1 MQAPFPRFVLSLL
14 VVLVLIV
21 SATKVKK
28 GGDFP
33 EYGLTA
39 IALAQ
44 HGTPYITLDDVDHA
58 IAMSPEAGFREL
70 FTTVRANMAQGAEVP
85 LPGLIRSRH
94 GQYLAIHFFAYP
106 ALAAIPMRVLDALGV
121 DPFKAGQLVN
131 LLPVFV
137 LGIAC
142 YLLLGSARHAWL
154 ALALFLLCGALRY
167 LNWFSPEVFSM
178 AALLSGLILFSL
190 GRPIA
195 AVILPGLAA
204 MQNPPLLFVAL
215 FAPLLRFGWLM
226 ASDDLDWRAA
236 LRRTATGRNVA
247 ACALLIAMAGIPVL
261 FSLWHFGEPSLI
273 AKFSSDPALISA
285 SRFGSFFFDPN
296 QGVIVAF
303 PAVAALLLW
312 QAWTLRAQRFAWIA
326 AAALGLMLALV
337 VPAMST
343 VNWNSG
349 AAGPMRYVVWAAA
362 PLLYLALAGLALA
375 RRWPARA
382 MLLVLLAQGGAMWH
396 AKGYDHTE
404 FSPAAAWLLRTAP
417 ALYDPDPEIFHDRAL
432 GIDGAMP
439 ENTVIAWPDA
449 RHPDKIL
456 YNARNPGAA
465 ATLCGQGAILDESAV
480 VRMSRGWRYI
490 NRAPRCIASEKST
503 STQRQRGERHAG

>member
-14 VVLVLIV
+14 FVLVVIF

-44 HGTPYITLDDVDHA
+44 HGTPYITLDDVDRA
-58 IAMSPEAGFREL
+58 IALSHEAGFRDL
-70 FTTVRANMAQGAEVP
+70 FATVRANMAKGDEVP

-106 ALAAIPMRVLDALGV
+106 AMAAIPMRVLDVLGV

-137 LGIAC
+137 LGVAC
-142 YLLLGSARHAWL
+142 YLLLGSAKRAWL
-154 ALALFLLCGALRY
+154 ALALFLLCGALGY

-190 GRPIA
+190 GRPLA

-204 MQNPPLLFVAL
+204 MQNPPLVFVAL
-215 FAPLLRFGWLM
+215 FAPLLRAGWLM
-226 ASDDLDWRAA
+226 AAEDLHWRAA
-236 LRRTATGRNVA
+236 LQRSATRRNLA
-247 ACALLIAMAGIPVL
+247 ACAMLAAMAGLPVL

-273 AKFSSDPALISA
+273 AKFSSDPGLIGA

-312 QAWTLRAQRFAWIA
+312 QAWTLRARHVTWIA
-326 AAALGLMLALV
+326 AAALGLMLALAA
-337 VPAMST
+337 PAMST

-362 PLLYLALAGLALA
+362 PLLFLALAGLALA

-382 MLLVLLAQGGAMWH
+382 VLLVLLAQGAAMWH
-396 AKGYDHTE
+396 AKGYDYTE

-417 ALYDPDPEIFHDRAL
+417 ALYNPDPEIFHDRAL

-439 ENTVIAWPDA
+439 ETTVIAWPDA
-449 RHPDKIL
+449 QRPSKIL
-456 YNARNPGAA
+456 YHERHPGAA
-465 ATLCGQGAILDESAV
+465 AILCGPGASLDESDV
-480 VRMSRGWRYI
+480 VRMNRGWRYI
-490 NRAPRCIASEKST
+490 NGAPRCMATKHSPP
-503 STQRQRGERHAG
+503 A

>member
-1 MQAPFPRFVLSLL
+1 MPAPFPRFVLSLL
-14 VVLVLIV
+14 FVLVVIF

-44 HGTPYITLDDVDHA
+44 HGTPYITLDDVDRT
-58 IAMSPEAGFREL
+58 IALSHEAGFRDL
-70 FTTVRANMAQGAEVP
+70 FTTVRANMEKGDEAP
-85 LPGLIRSRH
+85 LPGLIRSHH

-106 ALAAIPMRVLDALGV
+106 AMAAIPMRVLDVLGM

-131 LLPVFV
+131 LSSVFV

-142 YLLLGSARHAWL
+142 YLLLGSARRAWL
-154 ALALFLLCGALRY
+154 ALALFLLCGARGY

-190 GRPIA
+190 GRPVA

-204 MQNPPLLFVAL
+204 MQNPPLVFVAL
-215 FAPLLRFGWLM
+215 FAPLLRAGWLM
-226 ASDDLDWRAA
+226 ASDDLHWRAA
-236 LRRTATGRNVA
+236 LRCAATRRNFA
-247 ACALLIAMAGIPVL
+247 ACALLVAMAGIPVL

-273 AKFSSDPALISA
+273 ARFSSDSALISA

-303 PAVAALLLW
+303 PAIAALLLW
-312 QAWTLRAQRFAWIA
+312 QAWTLRAKHIAWIA
-326 AAALGLMLALV
+326 AGAFGLVLALAA
-337 VPAMST
+337 PAMST

-375 RRWPARA
+375 QRWPARA
-382 MLLVLLAQGGAMWH
+382 VLLVLLAQGAATWH

-417 ALYDPDPEIFHDRAL
+417 ALYNPDPEIFHDRAL
-432 GIDGAMP
+432 GIDGEML
-439 ENTVIAWPDA
+439 ENTVIAWPDS
-449 RHPDKIL
+449 RSPRKIL
-456 YNARNPGAA
+456 YNERHPGAA
-465 ATLCGQGAILDESAV
+465 AILCGQSAILDESAV

-490 NRAPRCIASEKST
+490 NGAPRCSPAGRIDAGASAA
-503 STQRQRGERHAG
+503 R

>member
-14 VVLVLIV
+14 LVLLLV
-21 SATKVKK
+21 LCATKVRK

-44 HGTPYITLDDVDHA
+44 HGTPYISLDDVDRA
-58 IAMSPEAGFREL
+58 IALSHEEGFREL
-70 FTTVRANMAQGAEVP
+70 FTTVRQNMVRGDEVP
-85 LPGLIRSRH
+85 LPGLVRSRH
-94 GQYLAIHFFAYP
+94 GHYLAIHFFAYP
-106 ALAAIPMRVLDALGV
+106 ALAAIPLRILDAVGV

-137 LGIAC
+137 LGVAC
-142 YLLLGSARHAWL
+142 YLLFGSAKRAWL
-154 ALALFLLCGALRY
+154 ALALFLLCGAVRY

-190 GRPIA
+190 GRPLA

-215 FAPLLRFGWLM
+215 FAPLLRVGWLI
-226 ASDDLDWRAA
+226 ASDDLHWRAA
-236 LRRTATGRNVA
+236 LRRTATLRNGA
-247 ACALLIAMAGIPVL
+247 ACLLLLAMAGTPVL
-261 FSLWHFGEPSLI
+261 FNLWQFGEPSLI

-285 SRFGSFFFDPN
+285 SRFGSFFVDPN

-303 PAVAALLLW
+303 PAVAVLLLW
-312 QAWTLRAQRFAWIA
+312 QAWTLRAQRCAWLA
-326 AAALGLMLALV
+326 GAALGLMLALV

-375 RRWPARA
+375 QRWPARA
-382 MLLVLLAQGGAMWH
+382 VLLVLLAQGVAMWH

-404 FSPAAAWLLRTAP
+404 FSPAAAWLLRSAP
-417 ALYDPDPEIFHDRAL
+417 ALYNPDPEIFHDRAL
-432 GIDGAMP
+432 GIDVAMP
-439 ENTVIAWPDA
+439 DDSVIAWPDS
-449 RHPDKIL
+449 RQPSKIL
-456 YNARNPGAA
+456 YNARNPDAGAS
-465 ATLCGQGAILDESAV
+465 LCGQGAILDASAAV
-480 VRMSRGWRYI
+480 HMPRGWRYI
-490 NRAPRCIASEKST
+490 NGAPHCTAPQKTNPDTAPDRATP
-503 STQRQRGERHAG
+503 Q

>member
-14 VVLVLIV
+14 FVLVVIF

-44 HGTPYITLDDVDHA
+44 HGTPYITLDDVDRA
-58 IAMSPEAGFREL
+58 IALSHEAGFRDL
-70 FTTVRANMAQGAEVP
+70 FTTVRTNMVRGDEVP

-94 GQYLAIHFFAYP
+94 GHYLAIHFFAYP
-106 ALAAIPMRVLDALGV
+106 AMAAIPMRVLDVLGM

-142 YLLLGSARHAWL
+142 YLLLGSARRAWL

-167 LNWFSPEVFSM
+167 LTWFSPEVFSM
-178 AALLSGLILFSL
+178 AALLSGLILFIL
-190 GRPIA
+190 GRPVA

-215 FAPLLRFGWLM
+215 FAPLLHLGWLM
-226 ASDDLDWRAA
+226 ASEDLHWRAA
-236 LRRTATGRNVA
+236 LRRTATRRNVA
-247 ACALLIAMAGIPVL
+247 ACAMLIAMAGIPVL
-261 FSLWHFGEPSLI
+261 FSLWQFGEPSLI
-273 AKFSSDPALISA
+273 AKFSSDSSLISA

-303 PAVAALLLW
+303 PAVVVLLLW
-312 QAWTLRAQRFAWIA
+312 QTWSLRANHIAWIA
-326 AAALGLMLALV
+326 AGALGLMLALV

-362 PLLYLALAGLALA
+362 PLLFLALAGLALA
-375 RRWPARA
+375 QRWPARA
-382 MLLVLLAQGGAMWH
+382 VLLVLLAQGAAMWH
-396 AKGYDHTE
+396 AKGYGHTE

-417 ALYDPDPEIFHDRAL
+417 ALYNPDPEIFHDRAL
-432 GIDGAMP
+432 GIDGEML
-439 ENTVIAWPDA
+439 ENTVIAWPDS
-449 RHPDKIL
+449 RRPSKIL
-456 YNARNPGAA
+456 YNERHPGAA
-465 ATLCGQGAILDESAV
+465 AILCGQGAILDESAV
-480 VRMSRGWRYI
+480 VRMGRGWRYI
-490 NRAPRCIASEKST
+490 NGAPRCSTPGHIDADASAA
-503 STQRQRGERHAG
+503 R